1 MDPVRATLTSYLQS
15 AREALVWK
23 LDGLTEEQVRRPMTP
38 TGTNLLGLIKHCTYV
53 ENGYLGEVF
62 GRPVADGPT
71 WEGEADPFQDMY
83 ATADESMDDIIAG
96 YRRAWEH
103 ADATIAA
110 HDLSDEGSVW
120 WWPEE
125 RRHPSLHRV
134 ITHVLFDLAR
144 HAGHADI
151 LRERIDGAVGLRADN
166 TNMATDDPEEWAAYV
181 ARLDAIADRYA

>member
-23 LDGLTEEQVRRPMTP
+23 VEGLTEEQARRPMTP
-38 TGTNLLGLIKHCTYV
+38 TGTNLLGIIKHCTYV
-53 ENGYLGEVF
+53 ENGYFGEAF
-62 GRPVADGPT
+62 GRPAPIGSIWD
-71 WEGEADPFQDMY
+71 EGSDPFQDMY
-83 ATADESMDDIIAG
+83 ATRDESMDDIIDG
-96 YRRAWEH
+96 YRRAWAH

-125 RRHPSLHRV
+125 RRHPSLERV

-166 TNMATDDPEEWAAYV
+166 ANMATDDPAQWAAYV
-181 ARLDAIADRYA
+181 ASLEAIADDFA